1 MEERKEY
8 QGKMETQLQEWGAK
22 IDELQAKAEQAGGDA
37 KDDLN
42 QRIDN
47 LKSKRDD
54 MQKHLADL
62 KSASDDAWSSLKSGF
77 QNAWDEFSRSVEEA
91 KSKFD

>member
-1 MEERKEY
+1 MEDRKEY
-8 QGKMETQLQEWGAK
+8 QGNMEKQLQEWGAK
-22 IDELQAKAEQAGGDA
+22 IDDLQARAEKASRDA

-42 QRIDN
+42 QRIDA

-54 MQKHLADL
+54 VQKRLSDL

-77 QNAWDEFSRSVEEA
+77 QNAWNEFSSSVEEA

>member
-1 MEERKEY
+1 MEDRTEY

-22 IDELQAKAEQAGGDA
+22 IDELQARAEKTGGDV

-42 QRIDN
+42 QRIDG
-47 LKSKRDD
+47 LKAKRDD
-54 MQKHLADL
+54 MQKRLSDL
-62 KSASDDAWSSLKSGF
+62 KSASDGAWSSLKSGF
-77 QNAWDEFSRSVEEA
+77 QNAWDEFSSSVEEA